1 MTCKKA
7 KKPAKLTVMQEVNLI
22 KKEMEFGESIG
33 EICDRLDLS
42 MKARNQMLKILE
54 SKSEES
60 TRFKFKC
67 KCGAKVSKLNVLDEC
82 KACEIR
88 RSIANKKQS

>member
-7 KKPAKLTVMQEVNLI
+7 KKPVKLTVRQEVNLI
-22 KKEMEFGESIG
+22 KREMEFGESIG

-42 MKARNQMLKILE
+42 TKARDQMIKTLE
-54 SKSEES
+54 SKANEF
-60 TRFKFKC
+60 TRFKYKC
-67 KCGAKVSKLNVLDEC
+67 KCGAKVDNLNVLNEC

-88 RSIANKKQS
+88 RSIANGKHS